1 MVKSLENFKNRA
13 PVQSNEE
20 ILDLGTAGGILD
32 QILRFFEILGRKIVI
47 QREEKAIITQKKY

>member
-1 MVKSLENFKNRA
+1 MVKSLEKFKNRA
-13 PVQSNEE
+13 PVQSNEV
-20 ILDLGTAGGILD
+20 ILDLGMVGGILD